1 MASRQDT
8 ADYLLEQIA
17 RAGRVSAKNMFG
29 EYAIYCDGKV
39 VALVCDDQLFVKP
52 TNAGRAL
59 IGKAREGR
67 PYPGA
72 KPHFLI
78 DGDLWEDAD
87 WISDLIRATA
97 RELPVPKPKA
107 KRAAKKTAKK
117 KPARKR

>member
-17 RAGRVSAKNMFG
+17 RAGRVSAKKMFG

-52 TNAGRAL
+52 TDAGRAL
-59 IGKAREGR
+59 IGKPREGR

-87 WISDLIRATA
+87 WISEFIRATA